1 MEIER
6 YKATRVEEE
15 DISLWKNKNGDY
27 KKCFSS
33 RDTWEV
39 IREKHMSCYWYKAVW
54 YKYATPKFSF
64 ILWTALNGKL
74 STGDRMIKWSGSTD
88 TACVLCR
95 NHPLETLQHL
105 FFDCSF
111 STQVWEKLMKG
122 VLGNIFTSNWGSILR
137 IALDQSHRKIR
148 LFVIR
153 YVLQSAV
160 LWTALN
166 GKLSYYG
173 QLFILWTALNGKLST
188 GDRMIKWSGSTD
200 TACVLCRNHPL
211 ETLQHLFFDCSFST
225 QVWEKLMKGVLG
237 NIFTSNWG
245 SILRIALD
253 QSHRKIRLFVIR
265 YVLQYE
271 LEVGWVL
278 MRSSRSECW
287 NPVGVNAG
295 YLVGVRAR

>member
-1 MEIER
+1 MPRAKSNKTQNTTPDPLNGMNNIIQSYIDIGISINANVEACGMHRRRHHRNPIFNRVEMEIER

-74 STGDRMIKWSGSTD
+74 PTGDRMIKWSGSID

-160 LWTALN
+160 HTIWRERNRRRHGEASSPVMLLIKQIDKN
-166 GKLSYYG
+166 MRNKFSIIRKKGDEDFDQGLSY
-173 QLFILWTALNGKLST
+173 W
-188 GDRMIKWSGSTD
+188 
-200 TACVLCRNHPL
+200 
-211 ETLQHLFFDCSFST
+211 FST
-225 QVWEKLMKGVLG
+225 
-237 NIFTSNWG
+237 
-245 SILRIALD
+245 R
-253 QSHRKIRLFVIR
+253 
-265 YVLQYE
+265 
-271 LEVGWVL
+271 
-278 MRSSRSECW
+278 
-287 NPVGVNAG
+287 P
-295 YLVGVRAR
+295 